1 MTDTPRTE
9 AELLAELAPLAAAIG
24 DKVHTVPVRLG
35 PGGTD
40 DLIIEIT
47 LAVAVYVGRHVL
59 PREALELRRP
69 PKPTIRQWQVE
80 TRSGDG
86 PWRAY
91 GAPWPNLAA
100 ARDDFEDAVRTDT
113 ARRRPLQREFR
124 LIRTTATYAVEAQH
138 TPEHT
143 S

>member
-1 MTDTPRTE
+1 MSDAPRTD
-9 AELLAELAPLAAAIG
+9 AELLAELGPLAAAIG

-35 PGGTD
+35 PGGAD
-40 DLIIEIT
+40 QLISEIT

-59 PREALELRRP
+59 PREALELRQP

-91 GAPWPNLAA
+91 GAPWPDHTA
-100 ARDDFEDAVRTDT
+100 AREDFEEAVRTAST
-113 ARRRPLQREFR
+113 RRHTPRREFR
-124 LIRTTATYAVEAQH
+124 LIRTTASYAVEAQH